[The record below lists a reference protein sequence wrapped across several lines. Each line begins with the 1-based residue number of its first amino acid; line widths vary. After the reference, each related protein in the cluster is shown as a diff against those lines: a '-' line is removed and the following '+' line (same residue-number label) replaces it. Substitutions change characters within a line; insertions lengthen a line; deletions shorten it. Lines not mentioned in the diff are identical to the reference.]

1 MAMSAASL
9 SSSGE
14 QHRRQPPPP
23 EHRQVVGRP
32 PGLEEL
38 DELLARRL
46 VVPGALAPDDVDQRI
61 DRLLAAAPGVER
73 KGEVEAGLMVE
84 RVRLEPALELA
95 GVAERR
101 RLLGELDRGAGA
113 DDRRVVLLARRDHG
127 EEALRALEIVEVEMQ
142 LRQRREGGDVLRV
155 LR

>member
-1 MAMSAASL
+1 MPMSAASPG
-9 SSSGE
+9 SSGE

-23 EHRQVVGRP
+23 EHRHVVRRS

-61 DRLLAAAPGVER
+61 DRLLAATAGVER
-73 KGEVEAGLMVE
+73 KGEVEAGLVVE

-101 RLLGELDRGAGA
+101 RLFGELDRGAGA
-113 DDRRVVLLARRDHG
+113 GDRRVVLLGARRHG
-127 EEALRALEIVEVEMQ
+127 EEALRTLEIVEVEMQ
-142 LRQRREGGDVLRV
+142 LRQRRDGG
-155 LR
+155 

>member
-14 QHRRQPPPP
+14 QHRRQSSPP
-23 EHRQVVGRP
+23 EHRHVVGRP

-46 VVPGALAPDDVDQRI
+46 VVPAALAPDDVDQRI
-61 DRLLAAAPGVER
+61 DRLLAAAAGVER
-73 KGEVEAGLMVE
+73 QGEIEAGLMVE

-95 GVAERR
+95 GVAERG
-101 RLLGELDRGAGA
+101 RLLSELDRGAGA
-113 DDRRVVLLARRDHG
+113 GDRRVVLLGARRHG
-127 EEALRALEIVEVEMQ
+127 EKAL
-142 LRQRREGGDVLRV
+142 
-155 LR
+155 